1 MGAQVQQVTP
11 DLAKAFKLPNTS
23 GAVLTTIESGTPAEK
38 AGLQVGDVV
47 TAVNGDPVADNHA
60 LRLRISRTAPGT
72 VVKLTVHRPDGT
84 KEIPV
89 TLAQLPN
96 QDRDNDGAPDIR
108 GSGSS
113 PLEGVTVDELSGQ
126 AARQMQIPATVRG
139 VVVTNVDPASN
150 AYEAGLRPGDV
161 IQSVNRKPVA
171 SVGEFETAVG
181 RGQSVLLLVNRG
193 GGTRFVVVEPSTK

>member
-11 DLAKAFKLPNTS
+11 DLAKAFKLPTTA
-23 GAVLTTIESGTPAEK
+23 GAVLTTIEPGTPAEK

-47 TAVNGDPVADNHA
+47 TAVDGDPVADNHA

-72 VVKLTVHRPDGT
+72 PVKLTVHRPEGT
-84 KEIPV
+84 KEITV

-108 GSGSS
+108 GSAT
-113 PLEGVTVDELSGQ
+113 PLEGVTVEELTSQ
-126 AARQMQIPATVRG
+126 AARQMQIPASVKG

-161 IQSVNRKPVA
+161 VQSVNRKPVA
-171 SVGEFETAVG
+171 SVREFDTAVG
-181 RGQSVLLLVNRG
+181 RGQSILLLVNRG
-193 GGTRFVVVEPSTK
+193 GATRFVVIEPSSK